1 MTTWALSPGAKNAS
15 DPVIEAKSTRKQ
27 TIAPGEVI
35 IAGFALLA
43 LVTAELILT
52 ARISGT
58 HYTGGDGVM
67 AQAVVRAAFKLNR
80 LFDVTSLGLVQGIGS
95 QSLPLNVWANP
106 AYWPFAISDGKW
118 AADTSGLIALTCFA
132 AACYAMARCF
142 DLSVVASAVA
152 AQLSILIFGPVLV
165 LVGFTSVFVLTPGFA
180 VVYAPHMMALGLLA
194 RIEAGKLASFVLF
207 TSGLFLL
214 LLYSL
219 YCDPLWSMVSAI
231 GWAVA
236 FAVVA
241 FSPLHAGTI
250 FVRCAALA
258 CCGILFLA
266 GGVLEYLY
274 TLTQY
279 TARVQ
284 FPSLI
289 TRPADLAY
297 GSVLFTTVFGRYL
310 YGACIFGWMLGFIA
324 LTGRPRVLVTAA
336 AVSFAFLAAY
346 VTAFLLSPANW
357 WLPLPIYVEHCLYPL
372 FAAGGV
378 AGCWG
383 ALRQLGLFARHLADR
398 ADLRALL
405 SVRPQILGAFPERPF
420 SRAWIGAIIG
430 LVAVALIPIAGI
442 VVAAKRQPL
451 YASVYVTP
459 WPDEPEFAGYLS
471 ANIGLSVGKPF
482 RGSATLWTN
491 SYPDRFSMANLWR
504 HGIPTA
510 NEYSQLVTPQALY
523 LNGALFKKDVSTDM
537 NQFMPWIGG
546 EGSYPLLFKM
556 FQALGVRYIV
566 GYDPFDAAQQGG
578 FRTHTFPRRQPTV
591 PPGRWLIYEFPDPN
605 VGNYSPTQV
614 VTAASAP
621 EMLTHLRDPNF
632 DFRRDVVLSSGLES
646 LVPARRMNLSIIR
659 GGLHVSGESEGTSLV
674 LLPQQFSHCLT
685 ASDRRVRIVR
695 ANLISTGVI
704 FSGVVDTDI
713 SFGYGMFSPGCRR
726 ADLADVKRLGIA
738 LSGNAEKPAGRP
750 DIMGTLRSAVAAIK

>member
-1 MTTWALSPGAKNAS
+1 
-15 DPVIEAKSTRKQ
+15 
-27 TIAPGEVI
+27 
-35 IAGFALLA
+35 
-43 LVTAELILT
+43 
-52 ARISGT
+52 
-58 HYTGGDGVM
+58 M

-95 QSLPLNVWANP
+95 QSLPLNVWADP

-142 DLSVVASAVA
+142 DLSVVASAMA

-180 VVYAPHMMALGLLA
+180 VVYAPHMLALGLLA
-194 RIEAGKLASFVLF
+194 RIEAAKLASFVLF

-231 GWAVA
+231 SWTVA

-241 FSPLHAGTI
+241 FSRLHAGTI
-250 FVRCAALA
+250 LVRCAALA

-405 SVRPQILGAFPERPF
+405 SVRPRILGAFPERPF

-451 YASVYVTP
+451 
-459 WPDEPEFAGYLS
+459 
-471 ANIGLSVGKPF
+471 
-482 RGSATLWTN
+482 
-491 SYPDRFSMANLWR
+491 
-504 HGIPTA
+504 
-510 NEYSQLVTPQALY
+510 
-523 LNGALFKKDVSTDM
+523 
-537 NQFMPWIGG
+537 
-546 EGSYPLLFKM
+546 
-556 FQALGVRYIV
+556 
-566 GYDPFDAAQQGG
+566 
-578 FRTHTFPRRQPTV
+578 
-591 PPGRWLIYEFPDPN
+591 
-605 VGNYSPTQV
+605 
-614 VTAASAP
+614 
-621 EMLTHLRDPNF
+621 
-632 DFRRDVVLSSGLES
+632 
-646 LVPARRMNLSIIR
+646 
-659 GGLHVSGESEGTSLV
+659 
-674 LLPQQFSHCLT
+674 
-685 ASDRRVRIVR
+685 
-695 ANLISTGVI
+695 
-704 FSGVVDTDI
+704 
-713 SFGYGMFSPGCRR
+713 
-726 ADLADVKRLGIA
+726 
-738 LSGNAEKPAGRP
+738 
-750 DIMGTLRSAVAAIK
+750 